1 MKFFIFINCFLF
13 IVLSIS
19 FLLNFMDILR
29 KIKKEKYSN
38 NYIENV
44 IKCAFCIVIILLSTA
59 TVKAL
64 LI

>member
-44 IKCAFCIVIILLSTA
+44 IKCAFCIVIILLSNA